1 MAEPRNYT
9 IGENRIGKGS
19 LAGLVWK
26 KDRLTLTEEA
36 HHALFLPAINS
47 YEESSMWGRFRLKAS
62 LPASCILVLRAFARN
77 AEEGAEEK
85 VEEIDEYLLS
95 ERVSPGEKLKFFENA
110 DCVKSVNCQNLLLYD
125 LSGQYLWLC
134 VEIIGAGEG
143 ELSDLYLESQGDNF
157 MQTFPE
163 IYQERGSFFH
173 RYMSIFSSLYQELQ
187 DKIDHVE
194 DWLNVEKAP
203 RPLLHLF
210 AGWLGLELEGEFL
223 EEAVLRRLIT
233 EAYELNR
240 IKGTRQAVI
249 RLVELVLG
257 EQAIVVERNLL
268 DGQAEREEVKL
279 YNRLYGTSK
288 QDITVLINRESDEKL
303 QAQLLYL
310 LKQYKPVRSRM
321 KLIFYRNC
329 NSLDS
334 YCFLDRNARLGYL
347 TGGRMDENYAID
359 GSVILE

>member
-9 IGENRIGKGS
+9 IGKNRIGKGS
-19 LAGLVWK
+19 LTGLERK
-26 KDRLTLTEEA
+26 KDCLVLTKGDRHT
-36 HHALFLPAINS
+36 LFLPAINS
-47 YEESSMWGRFRLKAS
+47 YEENSMWGRFRLKAS
-62 LPASCILVLRAFARN
+62 LPPSCILVLRAFAKD
-77 AEEGAEEK
+77 AQETGQEK
-85 VEEIDEYLLS
+85 VCKVDEYLLNPG
-95 ERVSPGEKLKFFENA
+95 VSLEEKLTFFENA

-143 ELSDLYLESQGDNF
+143 ELSGLYLESLGDNF

-163 IYQERGSFFH
+163 IYQERGGFFH
-173 RYMSIFSSLYQELQ
+173 RYLSIFSSMYQELQ

-194 DWLNVEKAP
+194 DWLDVDKAP
-203 RPLLHLF
+203 KPLLHLF
-210 AGWLGLELEGEFL
+210 AEWLGLELEGEFL
-223 EEAVLRRLIT
+223 EEGVLRRLIT
-233 EAYELNR
+233 EAYGLNR

-257 EQAIVVERNLL
+257 EQVIVVERNLL
-268 DGQAEREEVKL
+268 NCHAEREEMKL
-279 YNRLYGTSK
+279 YNRLYGTSS
-288 QDITVLINRESDEKL
+288 QDITVLINRKSDEKL

-310 LKQYKPVRSRM
+310 LKQYKPVKSRM
-321 KLIFYRNC
+321 KLVFYRDC

-334 YCFLDRNARLGYL
+334 YCFLDGNARLGYL
-347 TGGRMDENYAID
+347 TGGLLDENYSMD